1 MSLVHRVAQSIGF
14 IEFVFRRRDS
24 AGDIFPS
31 DAPVGTVDGT
41 RPIRV
46 LVIGESTAMGL
57 GVATHS
63 LAVAAQTARRLAR
76 ITGRG
81 VLWASVGFPDSR
93 LRTAGAIDG
102 SSFAGVDVVVVMAGI
117 VDTLCVTPVAEW
129 KRNMATLLDDLETR
143 VPAHGQLVVAAI
155 PPMDNAGSISRAAR
169 IAAGIHARRLN
180 SATRSTASG
189 RDLVDLVDFPAALT
203 EDLWVPKSEQ
213 GTYRQM
219 YSVWAEAFAGAIANR
234 LRETVARG

>member
-31 DAPVGTVDGT
+31 DAPAGAVDGPL
-41 RPIRV
+41 PIRI
-46 LVIGESTAMGL
+46 LVVGESTAMGL

-76 ITGRG
+76 ETGRG
-81 VLWASVGFPDSR
+81 VTWASVGFPDSR
-93 LRTAGAIDG
+93 LRNAATLDG
-102 SSFAGVDVVVVMAGI
+102 STYSGVDVVVVMAGI

-129 KRNMATLLDDLETR
+129 KLNMANLLDDLDTR
-143 VPAHGQLVVAAI
+143 LPDHGQVVVAAI

-180 SATRSTASG
+180 AATRSATVD
-189 RDLVDLVDFPAALT
+189 RERVDLVDFPTALT
-203 EDLWVPKSEQ
+203 EDLWVPKSQQ

-219 YSVWAEAFAGAIANR
+219 YSVWAEAFAGTIANR
-234 LRETVARG
+234 LRESVTRG